1 MKYKF
6 KKTPYWHEL
15 HTDFEIQPGLA
26 NLIKCC
32 KGVEWFSR
40 ECESKYRASLKI
52 GKMFSAVKVKQDI
65 SKIID
70 AYIESNPDADKRE
83 ENAVQEFAEQN
94 GMYRF
99 LSKLNKN

>member
-1 MKYKF
+1 
-6 KKTPYWHEL
+6 
-15 HTDFEIQPGLA
+15 
-26 NLIKCC
+26 
-32 KGVEWFSR
+32 
-40 ECESKYRASLKI
+40 
-52 GKMFSAVKVKQDI
+52 MFSAVKVKQDI

-99 LSKLNKN
+99 LSKLNKINPNE